1 MNTIFIE
8 NIQSYQNWQSLF
20 FFSHKKFIKIFIKLI
35 FLEHS
40 LTYIYIYIERER
52 ERERERDRETERE
65 RLYDMGEIIQ
75 SNEEYKIN
83 RRNVKLTN
91 N

>member
-1 MNTIFIE
+1 MIVT
-8 NIQSYQNWQSLF
+8 F
-20 FFSHKKFIKIFIKLI
+20 FLLPKTFVKIFIKLI

-40 LTYIYIYIERER
+40 LTYIYIYIYIYRERER
-52 ERERERDRETERE
+52 ERERERP
-65 RLYDMGEIIQ
+65 YDMGEIIQ